1 MNRVQSGRLCLHR
14 PPEMAVLLL
23 SVHLLLD
30 QHGLRLHPT
39 HKIDLPT
46 YLPATGL
53 VIVLT
58 FRIEHLHLIT
68 FQRGSEEHP
77 G

>member
-1 MNRVQSGRLCLHR
+1 MNRVQSGRLCLNR
-14 PPEMAVLLL
+14 PPKMAVLSL

-30 QHGLRLHPT
+30 QHQLRLHPT
-39 HKIDLPT
+39 HMTDLPT

-58 FRIEHLHLIT
+58 SRIKHLHLIA
-68 FQRGSEEHP
+68 FQRGGEERP
-77 G
+77 D